1 VHTPA
6 TAAITL
12 AAGVDEPAR
21 QIWMAVADNGPG
33 LRADQQD
40 RLFDKFYRGDPGRT
54 GGLGLGLSIARGF
67 AEAHGG
73 RVEAR
78 NQPGGGARFT
88 IFLPLERPASVPPE

>member
-1 VHTPA
+1 
-6 TAAITL
+6 
-12 AAGVDEPAR
+12 
-21 QIWMAVADNGPG
+21 
-33 LRADQQD
+33 
-40 RLFDKFYRGDPGRT
+40 
-54 GGLGLGLSIARGF
+54 LGLSIARGF